1 MSDRAVRFYLNL
13 LVFWSGLV
21 TLSVELAASR
31 LMAPYFGT
39 SLIVWTNLIGLIL
52 IYLAAG
58 YWAGGRLA
66 DRVPRLSALLAITAS
81 AGLGVV
87 LVPVVAMPVLRAAVG
102 AFAGLQ
108 VGLLVGSF
116 VGVLALFALPMILL
130 GCVSP
135 FAVRLA
141 TSHVGH
147 TGRVAGRVYALST
160 LGSFVGTF
168 LPVLVLIP
176 ALGTR
181 RTFLLLGLSLMA
193 VSAVGFAVARRWR
206 FAGLTVALAAVAWW
220 WWAQVVPGVPV
231 KPGENVLYEEESA
244 YQYIRVVETAEGE
257 RLLELNEGLGVHSRY
272 LPGTPYTG
280 RVWDFFALA
289 PFFNPAPY
297 DPFQEAGRWAL
308 VGAAAGTAARVIT
321 AIYGPVPIEGVELDP
336 AVLEVGRRYFDMKLP
351 NFRVTALDGR
361 AWLLLDQGTYDVVI
375 VDAYRQP
382 YIPFELTTVEFF
394 EQVRDHLTE
403 DGVVVVNANRG
414 LNGDRRLVRALAA
427 TMSQVYPSVF
437 TVDIDVSYNTLVVAT
452 RRPATPADFR
462 ANVGRVTHP
471 VVRDLGERAA
481 GGLRLWDHEE
491 GPVLTDDRA
500 PVEWLTDLMIVE
512 AALRG
517 NEATTP

>member
-1 MSDRAVRFYLNL
+1 MSDRSVRVCLGL

-21 TLSVELAASR
+21 TLSVELSASR
-31 LMAPYFGT
+31 LLAPYFGT

-58 YWAGGRLA
+58 YWLGGRLA
-66 DRVPRLSALLAITAS
+66 DRVPHVSALLAITAA
-81 AGLGVV
+81 AGLSVA
-87 LVPVVAMPVLRAAVG
+87 LVPVVALPVLRAAVG

-116 VGVLALFALPMILL
+116 VGVLAIFALPMVLL
-130 GCVSP
+130 GGVSP

-141 TSHVGH
+141 TSRVEHA
-147 TGRVAGRVYALST
+147 GRVAGRIYALST

-176 ALGTR
+176 AMGTR
-181 RTFLLLGLSLMA
+181 RTFLLLGLSLVA
-193 VSAVGFAVARRWR
+193 VSAAGFVVVRRWA
-206 FAGLTVALAAVAWW
+206 FAGLALGLAAVAWW
-220 WWAQVVPGVPV
+220 VWAQVVPGAPL
-231 KPGENVLYEEESA
+231 KPGENVLYEGESA
-244 YQYIRVVETAEGE
+244 YQYIRVVETLEGE
-257 RLLELNEGLGVHSRY
+257 RLLEFNEGVGVHSRY
-272 LPGTPYTG
+272 NPRTPYTG

-289 PFFNPAPY
+289 PLFNPAPY
-297 DPFQEAGRWAL
+297 DPFEEAQRWAL

-336 AVLEVGRRYFDMKLP
+336 RVLEVGRQYFDMNLP
-351 NFRVTALDGR
+351 NVRLTAIDGR
-361 AWLLLDQGTYDVVI
+361 AWLLLDQGVYDVII

-394 EQVRDHLTE
+394 GLVKDHLTE

-427 TMSQVYPSVF
+427 TMRRVYPAVF
-437 TVDIDVSYNTLVVAT
+437 TVDIDVSFNTLVVAT
-452 RRPATPADFR
+452 RAPSTPADFQ
-462 ANVGRVTHP
+462 ANAARVAHP
-471 VVRDLGERAA
+471 VMRSLAERAVQ
-481 GGLRLWDHEE
+481 GLRVWDQEG

-517 NEATTP
+517 GEQTP